1 MPLPVTINI
10 FLRPRLKESTINF
23 FTNLFE
29 SSREN
34 PCKSNLLIFFFSI
47 IFVKLLFS
55 FGEILPIFLV
65 KSSQLF
71 LSHFDPQSHLEQINK
86 LLSQRPDDPSLLAQ
100 VSRIYMMVGKFELAV
115 ESARRL
121 VERGSHAAQS
131 SRSPP

>member
-1 MPLPVTINI
+1 MLLTG
-10 FLRPRLKESTINF
+10 LL
-23 FTNLFE
+23 LF
-29 SSREN
+29 
-34 PCKSNLLIFFFSI
+34 CIVAIALTIFFSKKASNNDHQEGQAVYYVGI
-47 IFVKLLFS
+47 IAIPILAATMYYGIGDPNTASLLE
-55 FGEILPIFLV
+55 GT
-65 KSSQLF
+65 SQQKE
-71 LSHFDPQSHLEQINK
+71 HFDPQSHLEQINK